1 MRLLLNP
8 AFLFLLI
15 WGGLGLYSLRLSEVL
30 EPLTGETIYLV
41 LSCILAFCLS
51 FFIYK
56 VLVPKSVFFPCFD
69 LSRNSRQ
76 LFLKSTGYKV
86 KMIGLSWF
94 FLSLVELY
102 WAGNFPLF
110 SLLGFG
116 SYINYVDFGIGGLH
130 GFLNAIYLFLICYLF
145 LRARASNMKIYWIL
159 LVALLLWPV
168 LLTTR
173 QLILSSFL
181 QILFIYIFTARINVK
196 VVFFVLLSSA
206 FALLIFGYL
215 GDIRSGRE
223 HIIEI
228 SKPVFEYPDTLPS
241 VFIWVY
247 MYIVTPLNNINHNI
261 VDVEP
266 LYFPFNSIISL
277 LPSFLREHVFLLI
290 GQSDEMNLVSE
301 SFNVSSFFKPFLLD
315 FGYIMISFVM
325 FFIASIFMII
335 MHLSS
340 SKIMHVIIMSIF
352 LHSIVLSVFANFI
365 THVVFVFEMLLVVFV
380 FKIKL
385 KRVNI

>member
-1 MRLLLNP
+1 M
-8 AFLFLLI
+8 
-15 WGGLGLYSLRLSEVL
+15 L

-181 QILFIYIFTARINVK
+181 QILLTKAARTTWARLIKK
-196 VVFFVLLSSA
+196 VYEVDPLICPHCGGQMRFLAVIEEPPVIERILDQIGEWCPSPPPRAPPAEQEWPKGCQIPLS
-206 FALLIFGYL
+206 YHPVP
-215 GDIRSGRE
+215 DI
-223 HIIEI
+223 
-228 SKPVFEYPDTLPS
+228 
-241 VFIWVY
+241 
-247 MYIVTPLNNINHNI
+247 
-261 VDVEP
+261 
-266 LYFPFNSIISL
+266 
-277 LPSFLREHVFLLI
+277 
-290 GQSDEMNLVSE
+290 
-301 SFNVSSFFKPFLLD
+301 
-315 FGYIMISFVM
+315 
-325 FFIASIFMII
+325 A
-335 MHLSS
+335 
-340 SKIMHVIIMSIF
+340 
-352 LHSIVLSVFANFI
+352 
-365 THVVFVFEMLLVVFV
+365 
-380 FKIKL
+380 
-385 KRVNI
+385 